1 MTLLKSMTLRTNL
14 AREGIRMAT
23 IKDIANKT
31 GVSMMTVS
39 RAFNKPEQVKD
50 SLREQIMAV
59 AKELDYVPNQAAKSL
74 ASNKTGIIQ
83 IVTPLSA
90 DDHYFTQLFAG
101 AAEILSAQGYSI
113 IINHNNTLKF
123 QHDGVIYMGL
133 SKGEDQKVILET
145 KKPFVIFGK
154 SEYDVN
160 WVDIDNKKG
169 IIKATEHLIAN
180 GHQTIG
186 YMGIKSQES
195 FSSEREEGFCEA
207 MASHQL
213 SVDKVCKVSV
223 FNSARNAQ
231 TKAMSY
237 LMEVNIT
244 AIVCAS
250 DEIAFGVI
258 EAAKELK
265 IDVPKDLSVIGF
277 DGSVYSEMSRP
288 RITTVK
294 QESTTLVDLWL
305 RSCLSVLTLQMNL

>member
-1 MTLLKSMTLRTNL
+1 M
-14 AREGIRMAT
+14 
-23 IKDIANKT
+23 
-31 GVSMMTVS
+31 
-39 RAFNKPEQVKD
+39 
-50 SLREQIMAV
+50 
-59 AKELDYVPNQAAKSL
+59 
-74 ASNKTGIIQ
+74 
-83 IVTPLSA
+83 
-90 DDHYFTQLFAG
+90 
-101 AAEILSAQGYSI
+101 
-113 IINHNNTLKF
+113 
-123 QHDGVIYMGL
+123 
-133 SKGEDQKVILET
+133 
-145 KKPFVIFGK
+145 
-154 SEYDVN
+154 
-160 WVDIDNKKG
+160 
-169 IIKATEHLIAN
+169 IAN

-294 QESTTLVDLWL
+294 QEVYDIGRSLAKILLKRIDTTDEPVIQELIDLEL
-305 RSCLSVLTLQMNL
+305 IENDSVKSLKE